1 MGCATSRA
9 VPVATG
15 GYPPDLDQPLVSEG
29 NSDPSPQNTQSYA
42 SPSHKPSSTSA
53 LRPLSQSSSS
63 QSVLKSGGK
72 GATAS
77 DLRTPSVSRAAGDQ
91 SIAIALK
98 SKRAGVRVEGTDV
111 HLDANYIKPVIPKE
125 VAVKDMIRSALQNN
139 ALFSALGSSAIE
151 DIVDAMESKSVS
163 VGVTIINQGEPGDN
177 FYVIESGTFDIIVNG
192 KKVADWGEGTKN
204 RAVGELALM
213 YNSPRAATVT
223 ASTDAI
229 VWQIGRQTFRSVIA
243 QSAYQ
248 THQHMKEFLKRGLL
262 EDLSDAQLDKVADS
276 ASRISFKR
284 GDQIIKKGEAGEVF
298 YVIEKGSVVCKNL
311 PGEQSDNVLHAGD
324 YFGERALLRQEPR
337 ACDVFAESD
346 LVLIALAREDFEGL
360 LGHLRELLE
369 HNLGMRLLLCVPVLS
384 QLKEDERNMLFS
396 QLRVTSFKDGQTL
409 IAQGSAVTQFFI
421 IREGTIVVKH
431 GDPNSSAST
440 TTSNRPAGMPDFS
453 KLRVGSKLNINKDLT
468 PPTVPNS
475 SSSPSISSLTN
486 SSTANGFMGYL
497 TAGQWFGE
505 AEVEKGLPSEVT
517 YAAHGHVECFI
528 LDARTYVQLLA
539 PYLRGLKASHLSSSP
554 TNENTTPNTTNK
566 GSSPQS
572 NQHVSERKLDDGG
585 GLTLRSVDEKRLPS
599 SDSSDATMQNELP
612 RSRPI
617 STGRKRLGIPFE
629 ELEQHQTLGTGTFG
643 RVRIVLHR
651 KTNRAFALKMLK
663 KAQIVALKQQN
674 NIVSEKDILWKI
686 DHPFIISLYDTYQD
700 EDRLYMLME
709 LVQGGELFARLQNS
723 VTPGRVT
730 PAEARFYAAC
740 VLDALEHL
748 HSMNIV
754 YRDLKP
760 ENLLIDADGYM
771 KIVDFGFAK
780 VVEDRTY
787 TLCGTP
793 EYLAPELVLGKGHDR
808 GVDYWALGILLYEC
822 VSGYSPFA
830 DQPNN
835 DQMVICRNILK
846 GEVVFPPHVQDK
858 DLKDLILKLL
868 VRDVPKRLGC
878 QRGGAQD
885 IKNHKFMRAIDFDD
899 LYSRKIQAP
908 WVPPIRNQLDS
919 SNFDEYDEE
928 DPIEDDP
935 VQDDSWASF

>member
-1 MGCATSRA
+1 M
-9 VPVATG
+9 
-15 GYPPDLDQPLVSEG
+15 
-29 NSDPSPQNTQSYA
+29 
-42 SPSHKPSSTSA
+42 
-53 LRPLSQSSSS
+53 
-63 QSVLKSGGK
+63 
-72 GATAS
+72 
-77 DLRTPSVSRAAGDQ
+77 
-91 SIAIALK
+91 
-98 SKRAGVRVEGTDV
+98 
-111 HLDANYIKPVIPKE
+111 HLDANYKKPVISKE
-125 VAVKDMIRSALQNN
+125 AAVKDMIRNALQNN

-151 DIVDAMESKSVS
+151 DIVDAMESRAIKAGS
-163 VGVTIINQGEPGDN
+163 TIITQGQPGDN
-177 FYVIESGTFDIIVNG
+177 FYVIESGAFEILVNG

-223 ASTDAI
+223 ATTDAI

-284 GDQIIKKGEAGEVF
+284 GDQIIKKGEEGEVF
-298 YVIEKGSVVCKNL
+298 YVIESGAVVCKNL
-311 PGEQSDNVLHAGD
+311 PGEQSDNILHSGD
-324 YFGERALLRQEPR
+324 YFGERALLRREPR

-346 LVLIALAREDFEGL
+346 VVLIALAREDFEGL

-384 QLKEDERNMLFS
+384 QLKDDERNMLFS
-396 QLRVTSFKDGQTL
+396 QLRVTAFKDGQTL
-409 IAQGSAVTQFFI
+409 IAQGTAVTQFFI
-421 IREGTIVVKH
+421 IREGTIVVRH
-431 GDPNSSAST
+431 NDSNTSSSSSTAS
-440 TTSNRPAGMPDFS
+440 SRPAGMPDFS
-453 KLRVGSKLNINKDLT
+453 KFRVGSKLNINKDLAL
-468 PPTVPNS
+468 PNVPNPS
-475 SSSPSISSLTN
+475 ISSFSSSSSSTSSSPSSNSPTSPSSPSTSSSSS
-486 SSTANGFMGYL
+486 SSTVPPNQLPGFMGYL

-505 AEVEKGLPSEVT
+505 AEVEKTLPSEVT
-517 YAAHGHVECFI
+517 YAAHGNVECFI
-528 LDARTYVQLLA
+528 LDSRTYVQLLA
-539 PYLRGLKASHLSSSP
+539 PYLKGLKASHLSTSPSSVSP
-554 TNENTTPNTTNK
+554 TNENLNK
-566 GSSPQS
+566 GASVSQ
-572 NQHVSERKLDDGG
+572 QQRIASERKIDEG
-585 GLTLRSVDEKRLPS
+585 GLTLRSVENNQQQRLPA
-599 SDSSDATMQNELP
+599 SDGQVNVDLYEQQQQQHRS
-612 RSRPI
+612 SRPV

-651 KTNRAFALKMLK
+651 KTNRTFALKMLK

-908 WVPPIRNQLDS
+908 WVPPIRNKLDS
-919 SNFDEYDEE
+919 SNFDEYDED
-928 DPIEDDP
+928 DPIEDAP
-935 VQDDSWASF
+935 VHDDSWASF

>member
-1 MGCATSRA
+1 M
-9 VPVATG
+9 
-15 GYPPDLDQPLVSEG
+15 
-29 NSDPSPQNTQSYA
+29 
-42 SPSHKPSSTSA
+42 STST
-53 LRPLSQSSSS
+53 R
-63 QSVLKSGGK
+63 SGGK
-72 GATAS
+72 GGSEGVRSPA
-77 DLRTPSVSRAAGDQ
+77 LPRAAGDQ
-91 SIAIALK
+91 NIAIALK

-111 HLDANYIKPVIPKE
+111 HVDSHYVKPVIAKE
-125 VAVKDMIRSALQNN
+125 AAVKEMIRSALQNN

-151 DIVDAMESKSVS
+151 DIVDAMESRSVK
-163 VGVTIINQGEPGDN
+163 VGSTIIVQGQPGDN
-177 FYVIESGTFDIIVNG
+177 FYVIESGTFDIVVNG

-223 ASTDAI
+223 ATTDAV

-262 EDLSDAQLDKVADS
+262 EDLSDSQLDKVADS
-276 ASRISFKR
+276 ASRISYKR

-298 YVIEKGSVVCKNL
+298 YVIESGAVVCKNL
-311 PGEQSDNVLHAGD
+311 PGEQSDNVLHSGD
-324 YFGERALLRQEPR
+324 YFGERALLRREPR

-346 LVLIALAREDFEGL
+346 VVLIALAREDFEGL

-396 QLRVTSFKDGQTL
+396 QLRVTAFKDGQTL
-409 IAQGSAVTQFFI
+409 IAQGTAVTQFFI
-421 IREGTIVVKH
+421 IREGTIVVRH
-431 GDPNSSAST
+431 SDSNSSSPTVAT
-440 TTSNRPAGMPDFS
+440 TNRPAGMPDFS
-453 KLRVGSKLNINKDLT
+453 KLRVGSKLNINKDLAL
-468 PPTVPNS
+468 PNVPNS
-475 SSSPSISSLTN
+475 TISSPSSSSTSSSPSSNSPTSSPYSSS
-486 SSTANGFMGYL
+486 SSTLPPNQQPGFMGYL

-505 AEVEKGLPSEVT
+505 AEVEKTLPSEVT
-517 YAAHGHVECFI
+517 YSAHGNVECFI
-528 LDARTYVQLLA
+528 LDSRTYVQLLA
-539 PYLRGLKASHLSSSP
+539 PYLKGLKASHLSTSPSS
-554 TNENTTPNTTNK
+554 
-566 GSSPQS
+566 SISPS
-572 NQHVSERKLDDGG
+572 NDNVKTSQQQQQQRSMAAERKIDEG
-585 GLTLRSVDEKRLPS
+585 GLTLRSVDNVNAQRLPA
-599 SDSSDATMQNELP
+599 SDAHVDGDLYDQHQPQQQHRT
-612 RSRPI
+612 SRPV
-617 STGRKRLGIPFE
+617 STMRKRLGIPFE

-651 KTNRAFALKMLK
+651 KTNRTFALKMLK

-723 VTPGRVT
+723 ATPGRVT

-908 WVPPIRNQLDS
+908 WVPPIRNKLDS
-919 SNFDEYDEE
+919 SNFDEYDED
-928 DPIEDDP
+928 DPIEEDP
-935 VQDDSWASF
+935 VHDDSWASF